1 MNNDALDNLKSDWQN
16 AAGSPNPIDKEQLLL
31 MLKKR
36 NRSIFRSMYRN
47 LMAEV
52 VLGGLALLVWVYFV
66 SRISSDNGE
75 AYLAAIQL
83 TILGVLPLVGF
94 YVAGFRH
101 LGRGMASD
109 SRLLP
114 ALQQTIAY
122 WDQLLKLYFWG
133 GATLMPAFLLS
144 AAWLV
149 NSLTYQSLFK
159 ITEYMSW
166 QKILGWTVFISIFA
180 MVFVWF
186 SIKISYGK
194 HVKQLKE
201 NLRELEEAEF
211 GQG

>member
-1 MNNDALDNLKSDWQN
+1 MDNDALDNLKSDWQN
-16 AAGSPNPIDKEQLLL
+16 AAGSPNPIDKEELLL
-31 MLKKR
+31 MIKKR
-36 NRSIFRSMYRN
+36 TRSIFRNMYRN

-52 VLGGLALLVWVYFV
+52 VLGGLGLLAWGYFV
-66 SRISSDNGE
+66 SRISSNNGE

-109 SRLLP
+109 SRLMP

-133 GATLMPAFLLS
+133 GATLYPAFLLS
-144 AAWLV
+144 AVWLA
-149 NSLTYQSLFK
+149 NSVTEQYFFK
-159 ITEYMSW
+159 ITEHMPW
-166 QKILGWTVFISIFA
+166 LRILGWTVFISVIA
-180 MVFVWF
+180 TVFVWF

-194 HVKQLKE
+194 HLKQLKE

-211 GQG
+211 GG

>member
-16 AAGSPNPIDKEQLLL
+16 TGGSPSPLNKEELLL
-31 MLKKR
+31 AIKNR
-36 NRSIFRSMYRN
+36 NRSIFKSMYRN
-47 LMAEV
+47 LMSEV
-52 VLGGLALLVWVYFV
+52 VLGGLMLLGWVYFV

-75 AYLAAIQL
+75 AYLAAVQL

-109 SRLLP
+109 SRLVP

-149 NSLTYQSLFK
+149 NSLTYQSLFR
-159 ITEYMSW
+159 ITEHMPW
-166 QKILGWTVFISIFA
+166 FRILGWTIILSVFA

-201 NLRELEEAEF
+201 SLRELEEAEF
-211 GQG
+211 G

>member
-1 MNNDALDNLKSDWQN
+1 MNDDALDNLKSDWQN

-31 MLKKR
+31 MINKR
-36 NRSIFRSMYRN
+36 TRSIFRNMYRN
-47 LMAEV
+47 LMSEV
-52 VLGGLALLVWVYFV
+52 VFGGLALLVWVYFV

-109 SRLLP
+109 SRLMP

-149 NSLTYQSLFK
+149 NSLTYQSLFR
-159 ITEYMSW
+159 ITEYMPW
-166 QKILGWTVFISIFA
+166 FRILGWTIIISA
-180 MVFVWF
+180 LTMVFVWF

-194 HVKQLKE
+194 HLKQLKE
-201 NLRELEEAEF
+201 SLREMEEVEF
-211 GQG
+211 G

>member
-1 MNNDALDNLKSDWQN
+1 MENDALDNLKSDWQN
-16 AAGSPNPIDKEQLLL
+16 AAGSPNPMDKEELLL
-31 MLKKR
+31 MIKKR
-36 NRSIFRSMYRN
+36 TRSIFRNMYRN

-52 VLGGLALLVWVYFV
+52 VIGLLGLLGWGYFV

-83 TILGVLPLVGF
+83 TILGVLPLVWF

-109 SRLLP
+109 SRLMP

-133 GATLMPAFLLS
+133 GATLSPAFALS
-144 AAWLV
+144 AVWLV
-149 NSLTYQSLFK
+149 NSLTGQYLFK
-159 ITEYMSW
+159 ITEHMPW
-166 QKILGWTVFISIFA
+166 FRILGWSIFISLLA
-180 MVFVWF
+180 MFFVWF

-194 HVKQLKE
+194 HLKQLKE
-201 NLRELEEAEF
+201 SLREMEEVEF
-211 GQG
+211 G